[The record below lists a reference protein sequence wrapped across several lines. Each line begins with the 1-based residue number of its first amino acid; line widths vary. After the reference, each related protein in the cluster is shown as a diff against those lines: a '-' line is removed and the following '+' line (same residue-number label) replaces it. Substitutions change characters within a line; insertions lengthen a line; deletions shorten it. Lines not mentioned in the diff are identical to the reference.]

1 MSGSLSFTLVETFPT
16 YKTSEPIFPSY
27 TAYNP
32 LNKIT
37 PTSNTWYYYLFNN
50 SSIPSS
56 SETIYE
62 TISMIVNNTSST
74 NIALNLVVMGPGGSA
89 GASPAQGSSEYGSAY
104 GGGGGGAGVSLSTLT
119 LETGTSLYITFGAM
133 APSNEPSDY
142 LDSSF
147 SYNNNTVSAG
157 VGSYGYS
164 CTTYSS
170 SIPNSNNIGGNG
182 GNGSNTTTLSNPYGS
197 FAGGAGG
204 NGGTG
209 TYKNGT
215 KGQSY
220 NGATTGSVGAASP
233 GYTTITMADGTTTNV
248 ATAGSEGESGNQ
260 PLVLIYFQYADSET
274 TL

>member
-1 MSGSLSFTLVETFPT
+1 MSGILSFTQVVSLPT
-16 YKTSEPIFPSY
+16 YSTSFNIYPSY
-27 TAYNP
+27 TSYNP
-32 LNKIT
+32 LSNSSPT
-37 PTSNTWYYYLFNN
+37 TSNWYYYLFNL
-50 SSIPSS
+50 SSMPSS
-56 SETIYE
+56 SETSYE
-62 TISMIVNNTSST
+62 TISMIVNTIT
-74 NIALNLVVMGPGGSA
+74 TIDLNRVVMGPGGSA

-104 GGGGGGAGVSLSTLT
+104 GGGGGGAGVSLSKLS

-182 GNGSNTTTLSNPYGS
+182 GNGSNTTTLSTNPYGS

-220 NGATTGSVGAASP
+220 NGATSGSVGATSP
-233 GYTTITMADGTTTNV
+233 GYTTITMADGTTANV

-260 PLVLIYFQYADSET
+260 PLVLIYFQYTDSET

>member
-1 MSGSLSFTLVETFPT
+1 MSDNLSFTLVEENPTSTIYFP
-16 YKTSEPIFPSY
+16 ILLSY
-27 TAYNP
+27 TVYNP
-32 LNKIT
+32 LSNSSPT
-37 PTSNTWYYYLFNN
+37 TSNWYYYLFNL

-62 TISMIVNNTSST
+62 TISMIVNTSI
-74 NIALNLVVMGPGGSA
+74 NIKLNIVVMGPGGSA
-89 GASPAQGSSEYGSAY
+89 GASSPNGGAAY

-119 LETGTSLYITFGAM
+119 LYTGTSLYITFGAM

-147 SYNNNTVSAG
+147 SYNNNTVLAG
-157 VGSYGYS
+157 VGSHGYS
-164 CTTYSS
+164 CTTYSPK
-170 SIPNSNNIGGNG
+170 IPDSNNNGGNG
-182 GNGSNTTTLSNPYGS
+182 GNGSDTTSLTTNPYGS

-215 KGQSY
+215 KGNSY
-220 NGATTGSVGAASP
+220 NGATPGSVGAASP
-233 GYTTITMADGTTTNV
+233 GYTTITMADGTTANV

-260 PLVLIYFQYADSET
+260 PLVLIYFQYADS
-274 TL
+274 